1 MIDRILDGCYSLGMK
16 TDRRGEFDAGWL
28 MCISSL
34 VGGHG
39 VSTQAEEL
47 FAQIGSPTAAEVRA
61 LNLCEYDRA
70 NLNAVRKSAR

>member
-1 MIDRILDGCYSLGMK
+1 MK
-16 TDRRGEFDAGWL
+16 DKRGDFEAGWL

-47 FAQIGSPTAAEVRA
+47 FEQIGNPSAAQVRK
-61 LNLCEYDRA
+61 LGLTEYDRA
-70 NLNAVRKSAR
+70 NINAVRRSNRNGIPRYLGTKQHP